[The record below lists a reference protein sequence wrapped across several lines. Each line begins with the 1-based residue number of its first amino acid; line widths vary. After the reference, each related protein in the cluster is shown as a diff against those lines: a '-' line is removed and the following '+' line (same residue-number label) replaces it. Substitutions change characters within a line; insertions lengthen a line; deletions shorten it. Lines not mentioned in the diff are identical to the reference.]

1 MTTPP
6 SPTIATLK
14 DLKAALQLAV
24 GLELSTVPVYLTA
37 LYSIKEGANEDA
49 QQTIR
54 SVVMEEMLHMTLAAN
69 VLNALGEHPSVKP
82 VDFLSHRNVKPVPE
96 YKDTY
101 ESPVIAGIGKLALL
115 PLSPAAVEGFVRI
128 EHPLHGAAQVG
139 DIVCPTDTFPTIGT
153 FYEAINAALKSRAI
167 CPDSAFRSD
176 SPQVRDREYYGGA
189 GQVITVTNRDTAMA
203 AIEKIVD
210 EGEGLPEK
218 RLNEPAKELP
228 VTTKDVLN
236 SGWKMYS
243 HYARFRELQTGRR
256 FRTGQLARET
266 PAGSLL
272 LVDYDA
278 VHPAVHVQ
286 RNGST
291 TGGYEGAAL
300 NEFDLAYTQLVDDL
314 YLAFSGGKKKVT
326 YTMAGKVVTDL
337 KDPLPLAV
345 HGMYALKNKAVA
357 LMRTPKPGDP
367 GHTLCPRFFY
377 ADAEQR
383 TKLKDEIKQMR
394 GAVQ

>member
-1 MTTPP
+1 MTTSP
-6 SPTIATLK
+6 SPTIGTLK

-24 GLELSTVPVYLTA
+24 GLELSTIPVYLTA
-37 LYSIKEGANEDA
+37 LYSIKEGSNEDA
-49 QQTIR
+49 AQTIR

-69 VLNALGEHPSVKP
+69 VLIALGEHPSVKP
-82 VDFLSHRNVKPVPE
+82 VDFLSHKGLKPVPE
-96 YKDTY
+96 YRYT
-101 ESPVIAGIGKLALL
+101 SPVISGIGELDLL
-115 PLSPAAVEGFVRI
+115 PLSPKAVNSFVTI
-128 EHPLHGAAQVG
+128 EHPLHGAAKLS
-139 DIVCPTDTFPTIGT
+139 DIDCAKDAFPTIGA
-153 FYEAINAALKSRAI
+153 FYEAIRGALNSTKI
-167 CPDSAFRSD
+167 CPKAAFKAD
-176 SPQVRDREYYGGA
+176 SPQVKDGEYYGGA
-189 GQVITVTNRDTAMA
+189 GKVIVVKDRGSALA
-203 AIEKIVD
+203 AIDKIVE
-210 EGEGLPEK
+210 EGEGLPTK
-218 RLNEPAKELP
+218 KLNEQAKQLP
-228 VTTKDVLN
+228 VESGDELN

-243 HYARFRELQTGRR
+243 HYARFRELQTRRR
-256 FRTGQLARET
+256 FRTGQLAKET

-300 NEFDLAYTQLVDDL
+300 NEFDLAYSQLVDDL

-383 TKLKDEIKQMR
+383 RKLKDEIERMK